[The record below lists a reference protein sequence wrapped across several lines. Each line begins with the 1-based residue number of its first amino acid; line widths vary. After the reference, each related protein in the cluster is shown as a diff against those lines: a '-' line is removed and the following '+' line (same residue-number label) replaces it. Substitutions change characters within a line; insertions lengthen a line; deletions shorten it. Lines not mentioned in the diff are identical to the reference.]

1 MIVINKMNIIKK
13 KFNRL
18 LNSRRVLYLIK
29 FYHKIFG
36 EKNIGSLNFDF
47 VNGPHRA
54 EIIQWFIKIKNYKSY
69 LEIGCNSNEVFNIIN
84 CKKKIGV
91 DPVSG
96 GNRKMTSDKFFE
108 NNIEKFDCIFIDGLH
123 EYAQVKRDIENSLNF
138 LEPNGVILLHDCLPS
153 NVYNQAIPRCE
164 NNWNGDVWKA
174 FVEFRTKIN
183 LDMYTCLADQGIGVI
198 LRRENKNILNLS
210 CKDFKRLK
218 FAEYYKNN
226 QEYMNIIKFAELKQI
241 V

>member
-226 QEYMNIIKFAELKQI
+226 QEYMNIIKFEELKQI

>member
-1 MIVINKMNIIKK
+1 M
-13 KFNRL
+13 
-18 LNSRRVLYLIK
+18 
-29 FYHKIFG
+29 
-36 EKNIGSLNFDF
+36 
-47 VNGPHRA
+47 
-54 EIIQWFIKIKNYKSY
+54 Q
-69 LEIGCNSNEVFNIIN
+69 
-84 CKKKIGV
+84 KKIGV
-91 DPVSG
+91 GPVPG

-164 NNWNGDVWKA
+164 YNWNGDVWKV

-198 LRRENKNILNLS
+198 LWRENKNILNLS

-226 QEYMNIIKFAELKQI
+226 QEYMNIIKFEELKQI